1 MGFST
6 AGGSLVSTTL
16 TACGTTC
23 VFGTTLISVRL
34 STAGR
39 SLVSTGTFCSSAGI
53 RQRIVRMRLI
63 PRTCS
68 NILCDRSAL
77 LKSGVLDILKSAAF
91 LNSARPIFDAA
102 LSLVHIHCSRIEN
115 LPVLR
120 GNLLHLSLLDRG
132 HLLIGS
138 LVHDFQTLELRD
150 FRSVLIGAAGTAGN
164 GAETADHSAAAPLIP
179 CFISV

>member
-39 SLVSTGTFCSSAGI
+39 SLVSTETFCSSAGI

-63 PRTCS
+63 PRTLQQYSVRQVCPAQIWGS
-68 NILCDRSAL
+68 RYPEVRRLPEQR
-77 LKSGVLDILKSAAF
+77 
-91 LNSARPIFDAA
+91 ARPIFDAA

-115 LPVLR
+115 LTVLR

-138 LVHDFQTLELRD
+138 LVHDFQTLELPGLPFRPHRCGRNCRERRRD
-150 FRSVLIGAAGTAGN
+150 R
-164 GAETADHSAAAPLIP
+164 
-179 CFISV
+179 